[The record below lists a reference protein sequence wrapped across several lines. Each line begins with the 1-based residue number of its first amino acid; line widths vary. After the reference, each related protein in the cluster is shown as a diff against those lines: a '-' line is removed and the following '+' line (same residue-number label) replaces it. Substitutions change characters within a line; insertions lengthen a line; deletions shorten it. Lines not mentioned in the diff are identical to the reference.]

1 MAKTLTARIKDDI
14 VLYGALA
21 ANLGIGVAKFVAAGM
36 TGSSSMLTEGFHSV
50 VDSGNQVLLLYGQ
63 KKAKRPADEAHPFG
77 YGRELYFWAFVVAIL
92 IFAVGACISIYEGW
106 RHIQHP
112 EPLSSPTINY
122 VVLAI
127 SFLLEGSSWTL
138 AVREFSASKG
148 REGWWRAIRRSKDPA
163 GFIVLF
169 EDSAALAG
177 LVIAGIGIWA
187 SHAFNDPRIDGVA
200 SILIGMILG
209 LVAMLLARESK
220 GLLIGE
226 RADPGI
232 IETIRHIVAAHPAI
246 IATIRRIVAAHPAII
261 SVNHVRT
268 IHTAPDS
275 IFAAISADFDDAVT
289 MGNGETMIEAME
301 DQLRA
306 AVPTLSSIYIRP
318 EKRENATLAPVTTAT
333 PAAGKTTTS
342 S

>member
-21 ANLGIGVAKFVAAGM
+21 ANLGIGVAKFVAAGL

-92 IFAVGACISIYEGW
+92 IFAIGAGVSIFEGW
-106 RHIQHP
+106 RHIQEP
-112 EPLSSPTINY
+112 EPLTSPTINY

-127 SFLLEGSSWTL
+127 SFALEGSSWTI
-138 AVREFSASKG
+138 AVREFAKAKG
-148 REGWWRAIRRSKDPA
+148 DMGWWDAIHRSKDPA

-177 LVIAGIGIWA
+177 LVIAGVGIWA
-187 SHAFNDPRIDGVA
+187 SHAFNDPRIDGAA
-200 SILIGMILG
+200 SIAIGVILA
-209 LVAMLLARESK
+209 LVAVLLARESK

-226 RADPGI
+226 RAD
-232 IETIRHIVAAHPAI
+232 PAI

-289 MGNGETMIEAME
+289 MGNGETMIETME
-301 DQLRA
+301 DELRA